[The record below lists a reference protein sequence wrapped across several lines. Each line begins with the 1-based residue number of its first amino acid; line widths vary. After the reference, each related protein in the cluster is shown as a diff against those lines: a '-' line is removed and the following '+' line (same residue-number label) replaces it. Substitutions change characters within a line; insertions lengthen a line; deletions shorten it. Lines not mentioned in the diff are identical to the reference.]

1 MFCTKCGASVAD
13 NTAFCPS
20 CGTPLAVLSAPA
32 PLTSPP
38 ISLTPGSYA
47 APPAAFAPVIV
58 SPYAGFWL
66 RLVAYVIDGIIL
78 DIVIGVPLIAI
89 LLGSGV
95 LAGLSA
101 AANNNEDSPQA
112 ILALLF
118 SGFFLVAI
126 LIAFVVIW
134 LYSAYLESST
144 WQATIG
150 KKALGLVVT
159 DLEGQ
164 RLSFGRATGRFFAK
178 MVSGFIPLAIGFI
191 MAGFTERKQALHD
204 FIAGTLVLRKN

>member
-1 MFCTKCGASVAD
+1 MFCTKCGVRVAD
-13 NTAFCPS
+13 DTAFCPS
-20 CGTPLAVLSAPA
+20 CGTPLGALAAASAPGA
-32 PLTSPP
+32 AIPP
-38 ISLTPGSYA
+38 AAGSYA
-47 APPAAFAPVIV
+47 PPGAFAPVAV

-66 RLVAYVIDGIIL
+66 RLVAYIIDAIIL
-78 DIVIGVPLIAI
+78 DIAIGVPLIAI

-101 AANNNEDSPQA
+101 AANNQDSPQA
-112 ILALLF
+112 VLALLF

-126 LIAFVVIW
+126 LIAFVVVW

-150 KKALGLVVT
+150 KKALGLIVT
-159 DLEGQ
+159 DLEGR
-164 RLSFGRATGRFFAK
+164 RLSFGRATGGFFAK

-204 FIAGTLVLRKN
+204 FIAGTLVLRRS